1 MFVIHKPNEKD
12 FISEFKPMSWVQKD
26 CMATQTLTNFAKVM
40 DLPRGPSSLFNITDH
55 YESQK
60 TKSSWSWSNVPKAS
74 INDEKLKGNI
84 FDSPTCKPSKEIM
97 DIAEALECLR
107 SEVSPNDKKK
117 VKLPSTNLISSLK
130 PKKKRRKRDEID
142 RGFKC
147 PIPLC
152 IKSYGSEGAL
162 KTHIKLKHRN
172 EQPPEINWQN
182 LRQPQGLSPS
192 PPTTPGGSTIVSDD
206 FDRLSNP
213 LAGKETSSLFHSF
226 VIQAGLKV

>member
-1 MFVIHKPNEKD
+1 VSRPNE
-12 FISEFKPMSWVQKD
+12 FISDFKPMSWIQKD
-26 CMATQTLTNFAKVM
+26 CLATQTLSNFSKVM
-40 DLPRGPSSLFNITDH
+40 DIPRGPCNMFVATDH
-55 YESQK
+55 QHEPQK
-60 TKSSWSWSNVPKAS
+60 TKTSWSWSNVPRTS
-74 INDEKLKGNI
+74 TNEEKVKGNFFEI
-84 FDSPTCKPSKEIM
+84 NPACKPSKEIL

-107 SEVSPNDKKK
+107 ELTPNDKKK
-117 VKLPSTNLISSLK
+117 VAKLQSTNLVTSLK

-182 LRQPQGLSPS
+182 LRQSSPQSHSPS

-206 FDRLSNP
+206 YDRLSNP
-213 LAGKETSSLFHSF
+213 LTGKETSSLFHSF

>member
-1 MFVIHKPNEKD
+1 LRE
-12 FISEFKPMSWVQKD
+12 
-26 CMATQTLTNFAKVM
+26 LT
-40 DLPRGPSSLFNITDH
+40 
-55 YESQK
+55 
-60 TKSSWSWSNVPKAS
+60 
-74 INDEKLKGNI
+74 
-84 FDSPTCKPSKEIM
+84 
-97 DIAEALECLR
+97 
-107 SEVSPNDKKK
+107 PNDKKK
-117 VKLPSTNLISSLK
+117 VAKLQSTNLITSLK

-182 LRQPQGLSPS
+182 LRQSSPQSHSPS

-206 FDRLSNP
+206 YDRLSNP
-213 LAGKETSSLFHSF
+213 LTGKETSSLFHSF